1 MSLAVLA
8 RKTKT
13 KQRLKSTTCGN
24 GRSRNGQ
31 QGRSVGFVLNMTGRG
46 GGIGLSGEVQIA
58 SRASGVLVKA
68 VVLATVKQGKLERVV
83 LRIKLLQR
91 SVEKIVGNVGMEV

>member
-8 RKTKT
+8 RKTRT

-24 GRSRNGQ
+24 GRSRNGK

-46 GGIGLSGEVQIA
+46 GSGGSGGGSPNLVRE
-58 SRASGVLVKA
+58 SR
-68 VVLATVKQGKLERVV
+68 QP
-83 LRIKLLQR
+83 
-91 SVEKIVGNVGMEV
+91 

>member
-46 GGIGLSGEVQIA
+46 GGEGLVYRACHTNSVVQVVHTNNQNSYTKQILCW
-58 SRASGVLVKA
+58 LV
-68 VVLATVKQGKLERVV
+68 
-83 LRIKLLQR
+83 
-91 SVEKIVGNVGMEV
+91 VGLI